1 MIEIIKTKEAWEA
14 VLSKCK
20 SYDFHHTYDYHQLS
34 KADNEAPLLVSYQNN
49 DTVIALPLLIRD
61 IEGTKYKDATTVYGH
76 PGPASNEIDIT
87 EHAKKFQEGLNS
99 FFESEQIVSV
109 FSRMNP
115 YIPFQEEILNG
126 LGTISDIGNMVNI
139 DLTKDLDAQRSA
151 YRRDTRSRVNKVRR
165 LCSVKK
171 AETKEEVQIF
181 IDIYLETMKKLE
193 ANDSYFFPNSYF
205 FDFLDCDGFE
215 TDILLAVLDETGEII
230 AGTMFVKTNNI
241 IQYHLSG
248 TKNEHFKIAPSRLL
262 LDEMRIQGTEQGF
275 TYFNLGGGYNGKD
288 DALFSFKSS
297 FSDDLKVF
305 KAWKHIANSEVYN
318 QLTKEANVG
327 ETEFFPA
334 YRAPKQSKN

>member
-1 MIEIIKTKEAWEA
+1 MIDIIKTKEAWEE
-14 VLSKCK
+14 VLSHCN
-20 SYDFHHTYDYHQLS
+20 SYDFHHTYDYHELS
-34 KADNEAPLLVSYQNN
+34 KNENETPLLISYKNN
-49 DTVIALPLLIRD
+49 NTVIALPLLIRN
-61 IEGTKYKDATTVYGH
+61 IEGTDYKDATSVYGH
-76 PGPASNEIDIT
+76 PGPISNEIEIAEKYADFH
-87 EHAKKFQEGLNS
+87 EQLNL

-109 FSRMNP
+109 FSRLNP
-115 YIPFQEEILNG
+115 YIPLQDEILKG
-126 LGTISDIGNMVNI
+126 LGIVSTIGNMVNI

-171 AETKEEVQIF
+171 AETKEEIQQF
-181 IDIYLETMKKLE
+181 IDIYLETMEKLE
-193 ANDSYFFPNSYF
+193 ANDSYFFENEYF

-215 TDILLAVLDETGEII
+215 TDILLAVLNETEEII

-262 LDEMRIQGTEQGF
+262 LDEMRIQGTAQGY

-297 FSDDLKVF
+297 FSDNIKVF
-305 KAWKHIANSEVYN
+305 KAWKHVANQKVYDE
-318 QLTKEANVG
+318 LSKKVKTSDSD
-327 ETEFFPA
+327 FFPA
-334 YRAPKQSKN
+334 YRAPQ